1 MDPILLD
8 IPEVIES
15 ERLILRCPH
24 AGDGRIMFE
33 SAEESRK
40 ELNPW
45 MPWSEKQTLEDAE
58 LFARRA
64 HAEFILR
71 ESLGFVIF
79 RKSDGAHVGNTGLHR
94 FDWDVPR
101 FEIGYWCRTS
111 MTGKGYI
118 TEATVTLER
127 FAFDNLKAK
136 RVEIHVDDRNVKSW
150 RIPERLGY
158 TLEGVLRNYAPGSG
172 ETPRNLRIYSKVMP

>member
-1 MDPILLD
+1 MDPILLE
-8 IPEVIES
+8 IPETIES
-15 ERLILRCPH
+15 ERLILRCPR
-24 AGDGRIMFE
+24 AGDGRVMFE
-33 SAEESRK
+33 SAEESRR

-71 ESLGFVIF
+71 ESLGYVIF
-79 RKSDGAHVGNTGLHR
+79 RKSDGMHVGNTGLHR
-94 FDWDVPR
+94 IDWDVPR

-111 MTGKGYI
+111 LTGQGYI
-118 TEATVTLER
+118 SEATSTLER
-127 FAFDNLKAK
+127 FAFDFLKAK
-136 RVEIHVDDRNVKSW
+136 RVDIHVDDRNEKSW

-158 TLEGVLRNYAPGSG
+158 ALEGVLRNYAQG
-172 ETPRNLRIYSKVMP
+172 ENGQARSMRIYAKIAP

>member
-15 ERLILRCPH
+15 ERLILRCPR
-24 AGDGRIMFE
+24 AGDGRVMFE

-58 LFARRA
+58 LYARRA

-71 ESLGFVIF
+71 ESLSYIIF
-79 RKSDGAHVGNTGLHR
+79 LKSDVMHVGNTGLHR

-111 MTGKGYI
+111 LTGNGYI
-118 TEATVTLER
+118 TEATTTLER
-127 FAFDNLKAK
+127 FAFDFLKAK
-136 RVEIHVDDRNVKSW
+136 RIEIHVDDRNEKSW

-158 TLEGVLRNYAPGSG
+158 MLDGVLHNYAPGASG
-172 ETPRNLRIYSKVMP
+172 QPRHMRIYTKTI

>member
-1 MDPILLD
+1 MEPILLD
-8 IPEVIES
+8 ISEVIES
-15 ERLILRCPH
+15 ERLILRCPR
-24 AGDGRIMFE
+24 AGDGHILFE
-33 SAEESRK
+33 SAEASRA

-71 ESLGFVIF
+71 ESLGYVIF
-79 RKSDGAHVGNTGLHR
+79 RKSDGVHIGNTGLHR
-94 FDWDVPR
+94 IDWKVPH

-111 MTGKGYI
+111 MTGNGYI
-118 TEATVTLER
+118 SEATTTLER
-127 FAFDNLKAK
+127 FCFDTLKAK
-136 RVEIHVDDRNVKSW
+136 RVEIRVDDRNEKSW

-158 TLEGVLRNYAPGSG
+158 TLEGVLRND
-172 ETPRNLRIYSKVMP
+172 NLDTAGKARSTRVYSKVVH